1 VRTKL
6 LTPGWVVGY
15 VLVAIFVVACG
26 WLGWWQWQRAE
37 STTGTIQNLGY
48 ALQWPLFGV
57 AAIYMLR
64 RAIRMESQRAA
75 TEGETAPEADG
86 QGQPVSPE
94 PASQPPPSRVW
105 ATPTQRDEVDDEL
118 AAYNRYLAQL
128 NERDQRR
135 AG

>member
-6 LTPGWVVGY
+6 LTPGWVVAY
-15 VLVAIFVVACG
+15 VLIAIFVVACG

-37 STTGTIQNLGY
+37 STTGTLQNLGY

-75 TEGETAPEADG
+75 TEGETVPAAEG
-86 QGQPVSPE
+86 QGEPLSQE
-94 PASQPPPSRVW
+94 PASQPPPSRMR
-105 ATPTQRDEVDDEL
+105 ATPAQRDEV
-118 AAYNRYLAQL
+118 AYNRYLAQL
-128 NERDQRR
+128 HERDQQR